1 MSVKVIKVNRVFKV
15 VKFLIYLVLLIII
28 SLIFFP
34 NAAYADTI
42 FKILFVFVLVLG
54 VVRLFTTSFSVIGRF
69 EYSHDRLKLVI
80 GEMSKEIEINKINR
94 MSIII
99 NSYKGKPVGLSLRTH
114 HGSDNKVD
122 MIADGHAYSFLFQL
136 QSRQDLNS
144 FEGKR
149 RSGLRSI
156 KILLSKKVYFKF
168 I

>member
-1 MSVKVIKVNRVFKV
+1 MMSVKVVKVNGVFKA

-42 FKILFVFVLVLG
+42 FKILFVFVLILG
-54 VVRLFTTSFSVIGRF
+54 VVRLFTTSFSVIGQF

-80 GEMSKEIEINKINR
+80 GEMSKEIEINKIDR
-94 MSIII
+94 MSIRI
-99 NSYKGKPVGLSLRTH
+99 NSYIGKSVGLSLRTH
-114 HGSDNKVD
+114 HGADNKVD

-144 FEGKR
+144 LEGKTR
-149 RSGLRSI
+149 EWTSI
-156 KILLSKKVYFKF
+156 NKNIAIKKSVF
-168 I
+168 